1 MKTPRNLFLSI
12 LTIFFILSIF
22 SGCDD
27 SPDTYVYLGNQM
39 PKKYLKEIRTMNLL
53 ENNEKIKYF
62 YSDGLYDIK
71 EGFYF
76 VTDQKLVAYSENWEE
91 PETIIYFN
99 EIISLEVE
107 YHDSWYEDSYIMLK
121 TNDGLELDFPVSS
134 ERKRDKD
141 FYNYLL
147 KKSNLN

>member
-1 MKTPRNLFLSI
+1 MKTSRNLIHSI
-12 LTIFFILSIF
+12 LIISLFIFLLS
-22 SGCDD
+22 SCDD

-39 PKKYLKEIRTMNLL
+39 PKEFIEEIRSLNLL

-62 YSDGLYDIK
+62 YSDGFYDIK

-76 VTDQKLVAYSENWEE
+76 VTDQKLVAYNESWEE
-91 PETIIYFN
+91 PETIVFFN
-99 EIISLEVE
+99 EIISLDVE
-107 YHDSWYEDSYIMLK
+107 YNDSFYEDSYIMLETK
-121 TNDGLELDFPVSS
+121 DGMELDFPVSS

-147 KKSNLN
+147 KKSNLD

>member
-1 MKTPRNLFLSI
+1 MKTSRNLLYSI
-12 LTIFFILSIF
+12 LIISLFISLF
-22 SGCDD
+22 SSCDE

-39 PKKYLKEIRTMNLL
+39 PKTYIEEIRNLNLL

-62 YSDGLYDIK
+62 YSDGFYDIK

-76 VTDQKLVAYSENWEE
+76 VTDQKLVAYNESWEE
-91 PETIIYFN
+91 PETIIFFN
-99 EIISLEVE
+99 EIISLDIE
-107 YHDSWYEDSYIMLK
+107 YNDSFYEDSFIMLE
-121 TNDGLELDFPVSS
+121 TTDGMELDFPVSS

-147 KKSNLN
+147 KKSNLD